1 MPQLDALSLT
11 ALSVGLAMDAFAVAI
26 TMGATMRKM
35 RPTQMARLALAFG
48 GFQGLMPVVGY
59 LAARSLAEHAWVPAA
74 DHWIAF
80 GLLAFLGGKM
90 IYEARFLGD
99 SDDDDDEYSE
109 TDPTKSGTLILL
121 ALATSIDA
129 LAVGASL
136 AFLRVTIIMPSL
148 VIGVTA
154 AIFAMLGAELG
165 QRIGKRWGKRVEIAG
180 GLALIAIGFRI
191 LIEHLMHPVATGLQA
206 VGLPF

>member
-59 LAARSLAEHAWVPAA
+59 LAARSLAEHEWVPAA

-90 IYEARFLGD
+90 IYEARFLGE
-99 SDDDDDEYSE
+99 SDDADEFAE
-109 TDPTKSGTLILL
+109 PDPTKSGTLLIL

-136 AFLRVTIIMPSL
+136 AFLRVTIMMPSL
-148 VIGVTA
+148 VIGLTA

-165 QRIGKRWGKRVEIAG
+165 QRIGQRWGKRVEIIG
-180 GLALIAIGFRI
+180 GIALIAIGLRI
-191 LIEHLMHPVATGLQA
+191 LIEHLMNPVATGLQA
-206 VGLPF
+206 GGAPF

>member
-26 TMGATMRKM
+26 SMGATMRKM

-59 LAARSLAEHAWVPAA
+59 LAARSLADHEWVPAA

-99 SDDDDDEYSE
+99 DEEDDALSGP
-109 TDPTKSGTLILL
+109 DPTKSATLILL

-136 AFLRVTIIMPSL
+136 AFLRVKIIMPSI

-165 QRIGKRWGKRVEIAG
+165 QRIGQHWGKRVEIIG
-180 GLALIAIGFRI
+180 GLALIAIGLRI
-191 LIEHLMHPVATGLQA
+191 LIEHLMNPVATTLRAA
-206 VGLPF
+206 VSSLV